1 MRQKIADK
9 DGLNTSVNGA
19 ILAQHAIHSDSGK
32 Q

>member
-19 ILAQHAIHSDSGK
+19 IVALYANHGDNGK